1 MYRREREVRTLQV
14 SQTVRIALTQAV
26 KRLHQRRWCDGTG
39 GNFSV
44 VVQKTPIM
52 LLMAPSGVDKGCL
65 KPEQLIVVGEDQQLI
80 DGIGKPSAETALH
93 IKIVDQTGAG
103 AVLHTHSV
111 PATVLSRYHLTSGS
125 IPLQGWEMLKG
136 LQGVNR
142 HDAQIEVP
150 VVANSQNM
158 DELKER
164 FHPQLVD
171 APYGILVAGHGLYAW
186 GNDLQEAQRHLEI
199 LEFLLEVQLQTQRLG
214 LPTP

>member
-1 MYRREREVRTLQV
+1 
-14 SQTVRIALTQAV
+14 
-26 KRLHQRRWCDGTG
+26 
-39 GNFSV
+39 
-44 VVQKTPIM
+44 M

-65 KPEQLIVVGEDQQLI
+65 QPEQLIVVDQDQQLI
-80 DGIGKPSAETALH
+80 DGIGKPSAETTLH

-111 PATVLSRYHLTSGS
+111 SATVLSHYHLTSGR
-125 IPLQGWEMLKG
+125 ITLQGWEMLKG

-158 DELKER
+158 DELKQR
-164 FHPQLVD
+164 FHPKLDQ

-186 GNDLQEAQRHLEI
+186 GDDLQEAQRHLEI
-199 LEFLLEVQLQTQRLG
+199 LEFLFEVQLQTQHLG
-214 LPTP
+214 RQTP

>member
-14 SQTVRIALTQAV
+14 PQTIRIALTQAV
-26 KRLHQRRWCDGTG
+26 KRLHQRRWCDGTC

-65 KPEQLIVVGEDQQLI
+65 QPEQLIVVDQDQQLI

-111 PATVLSRYHLTSGS
+111 SATVLSHYHLKSGR
-125 IPLQGWEMLKG
+125 ITLQGWEMLKG
-136 LQGVNR
+136 LQSVNH

-158 DELKER
+158 DELKQR
-164 FHPQLVD
+164 FHPKLEQ

-186 GNDLQEAQRHLEI
+186 GDDLQEAQRHLEI
-199 LEFLLEVQLQTQRLG
+199 LEFLLEVQLQTQHLG
-214 LPTP
+214 LQTQ

>member
-103 AVLHTHSV
+103 AVLHTHSI

-125 IPLQGWEMLKG
+125 IPLQDWEMLKG

-164 FHPQLVD
+164 FHPKLEQ

-186 GNDLQEAQRHLEI
+186 GDDLQEAQRHLEI
-199 LEFLLEVQLQTQRLG
+199 LEFLIEVQLQTQHLG
-214 LPTP
+214 RQTP